1 VSGGYPG
8 PYEKGKVI
16 TGLRDFENTTV
27 FHAGTTSGEHITTA
41 GGRVMAFTS
50 FGETKEE
57 ALEKSYAA
65 LNEVCY
71 QGINYR
77 KDIGFDL

>member
-1 VSGGYPG
+1 MVDILELTKKERSSRDYAILKIPWFSMQVPASGA
-8 PYEKGKVI
+8 E
-16 TGLRDFENTTV
+16 
-27 FHAGTTSGEHITTA
+27 ITTA

-50 FGETKEE
+50 FGGSKEE
-57 ALEKSYAA
+57 ALGKSYAA

-71 QGINYR
+71 EGINYR